1 MSDQQHPVQT
11 QPAPARSVGAGLAY
25 ALLIAILIIAALA
38 IWSVLKACGFQLLGR
53 TLVFPWCQEPP
64 AIVRD
69 LTTLEERNRL
79 LQSQIHDAQ
88 LALMTPDACGPVV
101 DRSPPP
107 DPIADPVPDP
117 IPEPDPISAPEPA
130 PPPEPTPIDEASYNC
145 APDQVLQ
152 RPSEVAIVLDG
163 SGSMEFSVDVPEQ
176 LEAQYLEAWRAANSG
191 PPRDLLGLLNA
202 VSLQE
207 RVDNLDRQ
215 LSNYPGRSR
224 MSVARDVFDDAV
236 GQAPTDIA
244 VDLTYFRSCTDITS
258 NSYGQ
263 DRAALQRAISGVQ
276 PGTGTPLA
284 QAMRVAAGNIAG
296 GNTPDEPVN
305 MVIVTDGNDSCGG
318 DPCATARRLAQQKP
332 GLVINVVDL
341 SQSDMLN
348 CVSDATGGTYRR
360 SRGADAGELFSA
372 IQEAAGYSGAGQ
384 CRPAISE

>member
-1 MSDQQHPVQT
+1 MPPCAATVWDRVGKTFVT
-11 QPAPARSVGAGLAY
+11 QAVRRPCSAMPSVARS
-25 ALLIAILIIAALA
+25 
-38 IWSVLKACGFQLLGR
+38 
-53 TLVFPWCQEPP
+53 
-64 AIVRD
+64 
-69 LTTLEERNRL
+69 
-79 LQSQIHDAQ
+79 
-88 LALMTPDACGPVV
+88 
-101 DRSPPP
+101 
-107 DPIADPVPDP
+107 
-117 IPEPDPISAPEPA
+117 PA
-130 PPPEPTPIDEASYNC
+130 PPAPTPIAEASYNC

-191 PPRDLLGLLNA
+191 PPRDLLGLLSA